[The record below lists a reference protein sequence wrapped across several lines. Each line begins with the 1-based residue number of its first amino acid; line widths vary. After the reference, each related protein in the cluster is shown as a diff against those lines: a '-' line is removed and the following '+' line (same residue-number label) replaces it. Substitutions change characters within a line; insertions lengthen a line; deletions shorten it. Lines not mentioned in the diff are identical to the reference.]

1 MDDVISRSRDLDESA
16 RCGGGRINLDAPGEK
31 KGFCHSGGVPGK
43 TVWALWARDRQYVG
57 RDNIE
62 NQYPTGRL
70 TELFLLQTLLLL
82 SYFRIR
88 MQLLP
93 RLPGESDPI
102 SFSVFAFALVPKRI
116 AGGAPGSL
124 PRAAMRLRCCRQAG
138 GMSTRGV

>member
-31 KGFCHSGGVPGK
+31 KGFCHSGGGPGK

-93 RLPGESDPI
+93 RLPGESAPI
-102 SFSVFAFALVPKRI
+102 RIHFPSFPSKGVYLPE
-116 AGGAPGSL
+116 GAEGA
-124 PRAAMRLRCCRQAG
+124 RGRRG
-138 GMSTRGV
+138 RGVEPCPPC